1 MYRIGWEN
9 SNIVLL
15 RIPHPSGPGLGPG
28 LGLGLAPAA
37 AACSFPGFSFG
48 QEILLFTRYFWSY
61 GATFRF
67 SKRVKVGTGTEPRG
81 LDPFPLS
88 KHTGKSGETDYLGV
102 GIFPEKGI
110 TKKTRSRVRAHKLT
124 VYGHVFPILVSTS
137 AISKTAVRS
146 RSSRRTLPPLPS
158 NPSSLLLKVVEDA
171 RDVGDEAVYMACQ
184 VLSYSSAT
192 STFQIKWTDGT
203 ASALV

>member
-81 LDPFPLS
+81 ARPPSLSRSTSGNLS
-88 KHTGKSGETDYLGV
+88 K
-102 GIFPEKGI
+102 
-110 TKKTRSRVRAHKLT
+110 A
-124 VYGHVFPILVSTS
+124 
-137 AISKTAVRS
+137 
-146 RSSRRTLPPLPS
+146 PPAS
-158 NPSSLLLKVVEDA
+158 YSSLLDSSSKMYPASTPGLSVCTCLHAAQLNRLYAHSPSARVRKYAPPSPKIVGAATGSTLFIPLVV
-171 RDVGDEAVYMACQ
+171 VFPLFCH
-184 VLSYSSAT
+184 L
-192 STFQIKWTDGT
+192 
-203 ASALV
+203 L